1 MFDSSSCITV
11 IIAVATLVLDI
22 YICDELPQVHP
33 HSVPHCLVN
42 ISKLSPLLIPY
53 CKRQKAGWGLR
64 NKVMM
69 SLNTRLYTK
78 LISAST
84 KSSFKH
90 CWYCPSLAL
99 QQHVNVQIELLAWRE
114 QDFLVHVHGTLN
126 ILKRRLR
133 TTYRYEYILKGTVTI
148 KICLIINEICIKITC
163 NPSSATSVIAI
174 HFGISI
180 KNLSE

>member
-42 ISKLSPLLIPY
+42 IPKLSPLLIPY

-78 LISAST
+78 IDQCINKVIFQALLILSIPCST
-84 KSSFKH
+84 RTHQCKRLNCLLGESKTF
-90 CWYCPSLAL
+90 WYMCIAL
-99 QQHVNVQIELLAWRE
+99 
-114 QDFLVHVHGTLN
+114 
-126 ILKRRLR
+126 
-133 TTYRYEYILKGTVTI
+133 
-148 KICLIINEICIKITC
+148 
-163 NPSSATSVIAI
+163 
-174 HFGISI
+174 
-180 KNLSE
+180 